1 MKSRYSVGILGATGA
16 VGQKFIRLLQGHP
29 WFEIKGLG
37 ASERSAGKTYA
48 EAANWI
54 EAVKCPDY
62 IKNMTVQACSPEFF
76 EGVDFVFSGLDASV
90 ATEVEGAFA
99 AAGISVISN
108 AKNYRTEKYVP
119 LLVPEVNPDHI
130 ESIKKQTYDVN
141 GKGFIVTNPNCVTV
155 PLVMALKPLQEA
167 YGINYVIVTS
177 MQAVSGAGYPG
188 VPSLD
193 IMGNI
198 VPFIS
203 GEESKIASE
212 PLKLLGTLQ
221 EDGTISM
228 ANFPIQAT
236 AVRVPVLEGHLLS
249 ISVSLKKKPSSAD
262 EVIDV
267 WNNWINPIE
276 ELELPFAPKKPIV
289 VTREDRYPQPR
300 LHAYDENGM
309 RTTIGRVRLT
319 TITDLSFVALAH
331 NTVRGA
337 AGGAILNAELLV
349 KKGYL

>member
-54 EAVKCPDY
+54 EAVECPDY

-198 VPFIS
+198 VPFIG

-212 PLKLLGTLQ
+212 PLKLLGELQ
-221 EDGTISM
+221 EDGTIKW
-228 ANFPIQAT
+228 AEIPIQAT

-249 ISVSLKKKPSSAD
+249 ISIDLKRKPASAD
-262 EVIDV
+262 EVIEV
-267 WNNWINPIE
+267 WNNWKNPLA
-276 ELELPFAPKKPIV
+276 ELELPFAPEKPIV

-319 TITDLSFVALAH
+319 TITNLSFVALAH

>member
-1 MKSRYSVGILGATGA
+1 MKTQYSVGILGATGA
-16 VGQKFIRLLQGHP
+16 VGQKFIRLLENHP
-29 WFEIKGLG
+29 WFTIKALG

-54 EAVKCPDY
+54 EAVPCPGT
-62 IKNMTVQACSPEFF
+62 IKNMTVAACDPEFF
-76 EGVDFVFSGLDASV
+76 KGIDFVFSGLDSSV

-99 AAGISVISN
+99 AAGIPVISN
-108 AKNYRTEKYVP
+108 AKNYRTGKYVP

-130 ESIKKQTYDVN
+130 HSIKQQTYDPS

-167 YGINYVIVTS
+167 FGINYVILTS

-203 GEESKIASE
+203 GEEPKIASE
-212 PLKLLGTLQ
+212 PLKLLGELQ
-221 EDGTISM
+221 SDGTVKDAS
-228 ANFPIQAT
+228 FPVQAT

-249 ISVSLKKKPSSAD
+249 VSVSLKNKPASIE
-262 EVIDV
+262 EVEAV
-267 WNNWINPIE
+267 WNNWKNPLA
-276 ELELPFAPKKPIV
+276 ELNLPFAPEKPIV
-289 VTREDRYPQPR
+289 VTKEDRYPQPR
-300 LHAYDENGM
+300 LHSYDENGM
-309 RTTIGRVRLT
+309 RTTIGRARLT

-349 KKGYL
+349 KEGYL

>member
-1 MKSRYSVGILGATGA
+1 MKARYSVGILGATGA

-54 EAVKCPDY
+54 EAVSCPES
-62 IKNMTVQACSPEFF
+62 IKSMIVQNCDPQFF
-76 EGVDFVFSGLDASV
+76 KDIDFVFSGLDASV

-130 ESIKKQTYDVN
+130 EAIKKQNYDPN

-155 PLVMALKPLQEA
+155 PLAMSLKPLQDA
-167 YGINYVIVTS
+167 FGINYVVMTS

-193 IMGNI
+193 ILGNI
-198 VPFIS
+198 VPFIG

-212 PLKLLGTLQ
+212 PLKLLGAYQT
-221 EDGTISM
+221 DGTVLN
-228 ANFPIQAT
+228 ADFPIQAT
-236 AVRVPVLEGHLLS
+236 AVRVPVLEGHMLS
-249 ISVSLKKKPSSAD
+249 ISVSLKKKPASIE
-262 EVIDV
+262 EVEAA
-267 WNNWINPIE
+267 WNNWKNP
-276 ELELPFAPKKPIV
+276 LLGLDLPFAPEHPIL
-289 VTREDRYPQPR
+289 VTTEDRYPQPR
-300 LHAYDENGM
+300 LHSYDENGM
-309 RTTIGRVRLT
+309 RTTIGRARLT
-319 TITDLSFVALAH
+319 SVTDLSYVALAH

>member
-16 VGQKFIRLLQGHP
+16 VGQKFIRLLENHP
-29 WFEIKGLG
+29 WFEIKALG
-37 ASERSAGKTYA
+37 ASERSTGRSYA
-48 EAANWI
+48 EATNWI
-54 EAVKCPDY
+54 ESVPCPDF
-62 IKNMTVQACSPEFF
+62 IKKMTVVACSPEFF
-76 EGVDFVFSGLDASV
+76 SGIDFVFSGLDSSV

-99 AAGISVISN
+99 TAGIPVISN

-130 ESIKKQTYDVN
+130 ESISRQTYDPN

-155 PLVMALKPLQEA
+155 PLVMALKPLLET
-167 YGINYVIVTS
+167 YGIRYVILTS

-193 IMGNI
+193 ILGNI
-198 VPFIS
+198 VPFIG
-203 GEESKIASE
+203 GEEPKIASE
-212 PLKLLGTLQ
+212 PLKLLGKIQ
-221 EDGTISM
+221 DNGTIEF
-228 ANFPIQAT
+228 ADFPIQAT

-249 ISVSLKKKPSSAD
+249 ISVALEKKPTSIE
-262 EVIDV
+262 EVISV
-267 WNNWINPIE
+267 WENWKNPLE
-276 ELELPFAPKKPIV
+276 ELNLPFAPEKPIA

-300 LHAYDENGM
+300 LHSYDENGM
-309 RTTIGRVRLT
+309 RTTIGRARLT
-319 TITDLSFVALAH
+319 SITELSFVALAH

>member
-1 MKSRYSVGILGATGA
+1 MKQRYSVGILGATGA
-16 VGQKFIRLLQGHP
+16 VGQKFIRLLQNHP
-29 WFEIKGLG
+29 WFEIKALG
-37 ASERSAGKTYA
+37 ASERSAGKSYA

-54 EAVKCPDY
+54 EAVACPDY
-62 IKNMTVQACSPEFF
+62 VKAMTVQACDPQFF
-76 EGVDFVFSGLDASV
+76 KGIDFVFSGLDASV

-119 LLVPEVNPDHI
+119 LLVPEVNPEHI
-130 ESIKKQTYDVN
+130 KAIKKQTYDPN

-167 YGINYVIVTS
+167 FGINYVIVTS

-193 IMGNI
+193 ILGNI
-198 VPFIS
+198 VPFIG
-203 GEESKIASE
+203 GEEEKIASE
-212 PLKLLGTLQ
+212 PLKLLGLYQ
-221 EDGTISM
+221 EDGTVKH
-228 ANFPIQAT
+228 AEFPIQAT
-236 AVRVPVLEGHLLS
+236 AVRVPVLEGHMLS
-249 ISVSLKKKPSSAD
+249 ISVSLTRKPKS
-262 EVIDV
+262 
-267 WNNWINPIE
+267 IE
-276 ELELPFAPKKPIV
+276 EVEAVWTNWKNPLAELNLPFSPEKPIML
-289 VTREDRYPQPR
+289 TKEDRYPQPR

-309 RTTIGRVRLT
+309 RTTIGRARLT
-319 TITDLSFVALAH
+319 SITDLSFVALAH